1 MVYYVNDWFNPSQ
14 KKKKK
19 KEKRER
25 EWKKIGL
32 IFLKRRKKKQKMY
45 NFLKAQFF
53 FLHFIIVG
61 VKGQG
66 AHIFVYIGPGAQSED
81 IKQPKDR

>member
-1 MVYYVNDWFNPSQ
+1 MVCYVNDWFNPSQ

-19 KEKRER
+19 ERER
-25 EWKKIGL
+25 ERERKKIGL

-53 FLHFIIVG
+53 FLHIIFCHG
-61 VKGQG
+61 LLC
-66 AHIFVYIGPGAQSED
+66 
-81 IKQPKDR
+81 